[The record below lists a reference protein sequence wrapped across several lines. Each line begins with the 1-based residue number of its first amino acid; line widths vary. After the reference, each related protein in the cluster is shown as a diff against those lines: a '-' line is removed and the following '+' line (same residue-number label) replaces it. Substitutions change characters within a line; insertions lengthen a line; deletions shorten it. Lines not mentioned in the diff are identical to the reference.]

1 MSEIQLYIGDCLE
14 VMKDIPAHSID
25 MVLCDL
31 PYGTTACKWDVL
43 IPFDR
48 LWEQYKRIIKDNG
61 AILLFGTE
69 PFSSAVRLSNLDWY
83 KYDLV
88 WQKEKPVNFFQLKR
102 RFGKTTENIMVF
114 YKKQPTYNPQMELSN
129 KPRVTNKPKGKHKS
143 IITGVNKEVLP
154 YNDTGYRY
162 PCDVL
167 KFNRE
172 KLGST
177 IHDTQK
183 PVKLLEY
190 LIKTFS
196 DEGDV
201 VLDNCMGSGSTGVA
215 CINTDRNFIG
225 IEKDE
230 TYFKIAQERVTSVKE
245 QLSLWY

>member
-1 MSEIQLYIGDCLE
+1 MSGIQLYIGDCLE
-14 VMKDIPAHSID
+14 VMKDIPGHSID

-48 LWEQYKRIIKDNG
+48 LWEQYKRVIKDNG

-69 PFSSAVRLSNLDWY
+69 PFSSAARLSNLDWY

-102 RFGKTTENIMVF
+102 RFGKTTENIMIF

-129 KPRVTNKPKGKHKS
+129 KPMVTNKPKGKHKS

-183 PVKLLEY
+183 PVELCEY
-190 LIKTFS
+190 LIKTYTNA
-196 DEGDV
+196 GDL
-201 VLDNCMGSGSTGVA
+201 VLDNCMGSGTTGIA
-215 CINTDRNFIG
+215 CLNTDRNFIG
-225 IEKDE
+225 IEKEEKYFEIAKKRIEDE
-230 TYFKIAQERVTSVKE
+230 RKSFA
-245 QLSLWY
+245 LWE

>member
-1 MSEIQLYIGDCLE
+1 MSGIQLYIGDCLE
-14 VMKDIPAHSID
+14 VMKDIPEHSVD

-31 PYGTTACKWDVL
+31 PYGNTACKWDVL

-48 LWEQYKRIIKDNG
+48 LWEQYKRVIKDNG

-69 PFSSAVRLSNLDWY
+69 PFSSAARLSNLDWY

-102 RFGKTTENIMVF
+102 RFGKTTENIMIF

-183 PVKLLEY
+183 PVELCEY
-190 LIKTFS
+190 LIKTYTNA
-196 DEGDV
+196 GDL
-201 VLDNCMGSGSTGVA
+201 VLDNCMGSGTTGVA
-215 CINTDRNFIG
+215 CIHTKRNFIG
-225 IEKDE
+225 IEKEEKYFEIAKKRIEDE
-230 TYFKIAQERVTSVKE
+230 RKSFA
-245 QLSLWY
+245 LWE